1 MEWMMKNRTLILMG
15 AMLLAGCTTS
25 QPNEKELARSFQL
38 SSVDGQAITAP
49 QGMKPGINFSKEMRV
64 TGVMCNRFFGQGTLE
79 KGVLS
84 VPQMA
89 STRMMCSDKKLNQ
102 WEMTLSQMLTTGAKL
117 KLEQNTLTLEGS
129 GHTLVYIAQ

>member
-1 MEWMMKNRTLILMG
+1 MKNRTLILMG
-15 AMLLAGCTTS
+15 AMLLAGCATS
-25 QPNEKELARSFQL
+25 QPNEKKLARSFQL

-49 QGMKPGINFSKEMRV
+49 QGMKPGINFSKEMHV

-89 STRMMCSDKKLNQ
+89 STRMMCSDQKLNQ
-102 WEMTLSQMLTTGAKL
+102 WEMTLSQMLNAGAKL
-117 KLEQNTLTLEGS
+117 KLEQNTLTLQGA
-129 GHTLVYIAQ
+129 GHTLVYVAE

>member
-1 MEWMMKNRTLILMG
+1 MKNRSLILIG
-15 AMLLAGCTTS
+15 AMLLAGCTTAS

-49 QGMKPGINFSKEMRV
+49 QGMKPGINFSREMHV

-89 STRMMCSDKKLNQ
+89 TTRMMCSDQKLNQ
-102 WEMTLSQMLTTGAKL
+102 WEMTLNKMLTTGAKL
-117 KLEQNTLTLEGS
+117 KLEQNTLTLEGA
-129 GHTLVYIAQ
+129 GHTLVYVAQ

>member
-1 MEWMMKNRTLILMG
+1 MKNRTLILMG
-15 AMLLAGCTTS
+15 AMLLAGCATS

-49 QGMKPGINFSKEMRV
+49 QGMKPGINFSKEMHV

-89 STRMMCSDKKLNQ
+89 STRMMCSDQKLNQ
-102 WEMTLSQMLTTGAKL
+102 WEMTLSQMLNAGAKL
-117 KLEQNTLTLEGS
+117 KLEQNTLTLQGA
-129 GHTLVYIAQ
+129 GHTLVYVAE